1 MNLSKRYGSFSA
13 LSNLSLK
20 LEGPK
25 CVGFLGPNGAGK
37 TTTLKL
43 FTDLIRPSSG
53 AALINGVNVHTQK
66 KKALESVGA
75 LIETPEIYPALTP
88 REGLS
93 MIAEIRGV
101 PKTERNKRIEDS
113 LQEVHMEEWIDKRM
127 GKFSKGMKQRVCVA
141 SALLSDPTVVL
152 LDEPTNGLDP
162 RGMSEV
168 RGIIKSLK
176 GKGRL
181 IFMSSHLLSEVS
193 EVCDEVAMID
203 HGKLVVYDTIADVT
217 ARFSG
222 GENIVEVGFKQ
233 PIDAALISR
242 VSKIQG
248 VTATEKGDDTTLRIK
263 FNGGLTVQESI
274 LASMVG
280 MNLGVISYKSAASAL
295 EDAYLG
301 LIKDTV

>member
-1 MNLSKRYGSFSA
+1 
-13 LSNLSLK
+13 
-20 LEGPK
+20 
-25 CVGFLGPNGAGK
+25 
-37 TTTLKL
+37 
-43 FTDLIRPSSG
+43 LIRPSSG
-53 AALINGVNVHTQK
+53 EALINGVNVHKQK
-66 KKALESVGA
+66 KKALESVGS
-75 LIETPEIYPALTP
+75 LIETPEIYPSLTP

-101 PKTERNKRIEDS
+101 PKAERNKRIEDS
-113 LQEVHMEEWIDKRM
+113 LREVHMEEWIDKRT

-176 GKGRL
+176 GKNRL
-181 IFMSSHLLSEVS
+181 IFMSSHLLSEVA

-203 HGKLVVYDTIADVT
+203 HGKLIVYDTIVGVT

-222 GENIVEVGFKQ
+222 GENIVEVGFNRPVEKDTIGQ
-233 PIDAALISR
+233 
-242 VSKIQG
+242 VSKIPG
-248 VTATEKGDDTTLRIK
+248 VTAADKTDEMNLRIR
-263 FNGGLTVQESI
+263 FTGGLPTQESV
-274 LASMVG
+274 LLDLVK
-280 MNLGVISYKSAASAL
+280 MNLGVISYKPASSAL
-295 EDAYLG
+295 EDAYLS

>member
-1 MNLSKRYGSFSA
+1 
-13 LSNLSLK
+13 
-20 LEGPK
+20 
-25 CVGFLGPNGAGK
+25 
-37 TTTLKL
+37 
-43 FTDLIRPSSG
+43 
-53 AALINGVNVHTQK
+53 
-66 KKALESVGA
+66 
-75 LIETPEIYPALTP
+75 
-88 REGLS
+88 
-93 MIAEIRGV
+93 
-101 PKTERNKRIEDS
+101 
-113 LQEVHMEEWIDKRM
+113 
-127 GKFSKGMKQRVCVA
+127 MKQRVCVA

-176 GKGRL
+176 GKSRL

-203 HGKLVVYDTIADVT
+203 HGKLVVYDTIANVT

-222 GENIVEVGFKQ
+222 GENVVEVGFKQ
-233 PIDAALISR
+233 PVDATLISR

-248 VTATEKGDDTTLRIK
+248 VTAALKGDDTSLRIS
-263 FNGGLTVQESI
+263 FTGGLAVQESI
-274 LASMVG
+274 LASMVR

>member
-1 MNLSKRYGSFSA
+1 
-13 LSNLSLK
+13 
-20 LEGPK
+20 
-25 CVGFLGPNGAGK
+25 
-37 TTTLKL
+37 
-43 FTDLIRPSSG
+43 
-53 AALINGVNVHTQK
+53 
-66 KKALESVGA
+66 
-75 LIETPEIYPALTP
+75 
-88 REGLS
+88 

-101 PKTERNKRIEDS
+101 PRAERNKRIEDS

-141 SALLSDPTVVL
+141 SAILSDPTIVL

-176 GKGRL
+176 GKSRL
-181 IFMSSHLLSEVS
+181 VFMSSHLLGEVS

-203 HGKLVVYDTIADVT
+203 HGKLVVYDTIANVT

-233 PIDAALISR
+233 PVDATLISQ

-248 VTATEKGDDTTLRIK
+248 VTTAERGDDTNLRIR
-263 FNGGLTVQESI
+263 FTGGLVAQESI
-274 LASMVG
+274 LASMVRL
-280 MNLGVISYKSAASAL
+280 NLGVISYKSAASAL
-295 EDAYLG
+295 EDVYLS